1 MKSLS
6 RHIVFFIGV
15 MLLFSCENEGEIKP
29 TYNLPNINISYDTL
43 TSTHK
48 VPCVITINDT
58 LILEGKI
65 KQRGGSSIGYPK
77 KSYTVKLKESKSLC
91 GLPSNKTWVFTSSYL
106 EKSLMRNIL
115 SYDLF
120 RSWDTN
126 NFAPQI
132 QLIEFFHN
140 DNYEGIYQLTEK
152 IDRSSLGINK
162 KAEGAIFKDCAVF
175 SKTHIEPQTDETY
188 YHQKYPDPK
197 KYDATLLM
205 DSIKEFILNSTDSV
219 FAKEM
224 EQEFDI
230 QNIIDWQIM
239 IMLSNNGDAVYKN
252 FYLYRESKKA
262 KFKIAL
268 WDYDSGFGRDTDNE
282 LNLVKTTSHWE
293 RNSLLD
299 RLYNQDVNNYQERLH
314 TRWKV
319 LRESGKISVDD
330 FESRVSKL
338 ALQLEPFVGRNFT
351 RWPVTNSYYWDKYTW
366 EQEIGVLKEFIN
378 LRIPQ
383 LDEKF
388 NYNGR

>member
-6 RHIVFFIGV
+6 RYIVFFIGV

-43 TSTHK
+43 SSTHK
-48 VPCVITINDT
+48 VPCVITIGDT
-58 LILEGKI
+58 LLLKGKI

-77 KSYTVKLKESKSLC
+77 KSYTVKLSKKISLY
-91 GLPSNKTWVFTSSYL
+91 GLRENKSWVFTSSYL

-126 NFAPQI
+126 NFAPKI
-132 QLIEFFHN
+132 ELIEFFHN

-152 IDRSSLGINK
+152 VDRSSLRINK
-162 KAEGAIFKDCAVF
+162 KAEGVIFKDCAVF
-175 SKTHIEPQTDETY
+175 SKTYIEPQTGETY

>member
-6 RHIVFFIGV
+6 RYIVFFIGV

-43 TSTHK
+43 SSNHK
-48 VPCVITINDT
+48 VPCVITIGDT
-58 LILEGKI
+58 LLLKGKI

-77 KSYTVKLKESKSLC
+77 KSYTVKLSKKISLY
-91 GLPSNKTWVFTSSYL
+91 GLLENKSWVFTSSYL

-126 NFAPQI
+126 NFAPKI
-132 QLIEFFHN
+132 ELIEFFHN

-152 IDRSSLGINK
+152 VDRSSLRINK
-162 KAEGAIFKDCAVF
+162 KAEGVIFKDCAVF
-175 SKTHIEPQTDETY
+175 SKTYIEPQTGETY

-282 LNLVKTTSHWE
+282 LNMVKTTSHWE